1 MFAKLTYQSSVVVI
15 TVLLV
20 NVLTASITNA
30 TYEAK
35 PSLLDCIRDK
45 PGSPLHEFRMIADLN
60 ADGEP
65 DYLLARPPCG
75 NAGCH
80 FAVFLSADGEYRQ
93 SDFVLF
99 HPRAVRLQT
108 SEKEPAILQTYLR
121 KNSTEGILVTYQ
133 ISNAG
138 VIEKAT
144 EPMKPRGRDRDR
156 YNELFKSGNSPK
168 VERGTCQDSTI
179 AWEPY

>member
-1 MFAKLTYQSSVVVI
+1 MFAKLSYQFSVVVI
-15 TVLLV
+15 TAFLM
-20 NVLTASITNA
+20 NALTASITNA
-30 TYEAK
+30 TNEAI
-35 PSLLDCIRDK
+35 PSLLDCTQDS
-45 PGSPLHEFRMIADLN
+45 PGSPLQELRMIADLN

-80 FAVFLSADGEYRQ
+80 FAVFLSVDGKYRQ
-93 SDFVLF
+93 TDFVFF
-99 HPRAVRLQT
+99 HPKAVRLQT
-108 SEKEPAILQTYLR
+108 PEKEPAILQTYSR

-144 EPMKPRGRDRDR
+144 EPMKPAGRDGDR
-156 YNELFKSGNSPK
+156 YDELFKSGNSPL
-168 VERGTCQDSTI
+168 VERGTCQGSTI